1 MLRERKSSLKSTRSP
16 QIKDQLETQGLRL
29 MKNGESSST
38 FNVTRKKKKE
48 RKSYPQLSANPPP
61 KVIPAPYGSSNCT
74 SQWHQELF
82 GMMDIATAL
91 LGHLCHQQTSYSKC
105 QRTS

>member
-38 FNVTRKKKKE
+38 FNVTRKKKKKE
-48 RKSYPQLSANPPP
+48 K
-61 KVIPAPYGSSNCT
+61 
-74 SQWHQELF
+74 
-82 GMMDIATAL
+82 ATL
-91 LGHLCHQQTSYSKC
+91 N
-105 QRTS
+105 